1 MTLEEKIENQKF
13 IIKTNITEFE
23 NLMHENSEFCYTN
36 SKSEM
41 NPILIN
47 SNYYRVTGLTVEPEL
62 LPESLYC
69 FLAKDA
75 TFTIPEFY
83 HNATTEQKKY
93 FSKNF
98 EIIEKILSYFEYEE
112 CYEKTKRHKV
122 DILNQDLE
130 IQKIVNIP
138 EFFYPSIKYSE
149 LSYAHNEAY
158 SLINDFKTKFDLISY
173 SFLLDEL
180 DKIKSRLDH
189 SGINCQG
196 ELNKTYLSLDDE
208 LQDFNVI
215 DNIVQKIE
223 DKLTEILND
232 EFETE
237 NEKIKLQEKTNTTKE
252 NIEYYKKILISL
264 KTLFNSNKDF
274 IYAENRTTT
283 NNIQLLNIICEFYLG
298 IYTEANCYKFL
309 DSILFEKGFKFE
321 YLNNNDIQKARG
333 FAQYL
338 FFLNMNII
346 DISTLSLNHDNYVT
360 IDSFIYNNESIYNYS
375 IKNIFNSFKNKI
387 ADKKKTLLFQMLRP
401 SNFSIEEI
409 YSRFEGNICIEW
421 SNEISKELSFS
432 INFLKDQ
439 ISNRYYMTELRNYVK
454 QRNLII
460 DSMLPSLIVSNNLNF
475 ENANYKFKSSNNI
488 YTKTAYAISPFT
500 AAITGCKK
508 IPIEHLTRILGF
520 DKKSLKDMMTKIQR
534 KSLNMVF
541 AGTGGTGINTITW
554 LYEIMEMCNIPY
566 LFEKVHC
573 FEKEEAE
580 LHNMIRFPVDP
591 YTVNYDYSIDSSKDY
606 KMHII
611 ANQVKA
617 LSKLQP
623 SFNTFYICTKSPKD
637 AESAGNVYTNYPTNI
652 FDVKYRTEPVKN
664 EDGDVIDFKNTLCVE
679 TKDNTIIYGA
689 PDISARVHMTNAG
702 HFISATHASDS
713 CNIFINPHQDTEI
726 QVESYGMIQ
735 LTVFFMNQLR
745 MAIRLLEILS
755 QDNMHEIL
763 KSKDL
768 HDFNYSFDGIPKLK
782 NDRTYNFKIDKNI
795 SIMTDQELNNNNM
808 N

>member
-13 IIKTNITEFE
+13 IIRTNITEFE
-23 NLMHENSEFCYTN
+23 NLMNENSEFGYAK
-36 SKSEM
+36 SLSEM

-47 SNYYRVTGLTVEPEL
+47 SNCYRVTGLTVEPEL

-69 FLAKDA
+69 FLAEDA
-75 TFTIPEFY
+75 TFTIPLFY
-83 HNATTEQKKY
+83 HNATTEQRQS
-93 FSKNF
+93 FNNNMM
-98 EIIEKILSYFEYEE
+98 IVDKILSYFEYEK
-112 CYEKTKRHKV
+112 CYEKTKTHKV

-138 EFFYPSIKYSE
+138 EFFYPSAKHSE
-149 LSYAHNEAY
+149 LYYAYNEAY
-158 SLINDFKTKFDLISY
+158 SLINDFKTKFDLV
-173 SFLLDEL
+173 SFNFLKEEL
-180 DKIKSRLDH
+180 DKIETRIKYSCMHYL
-189 SGINCQG
+189 G

-208 LQDFNVI
+208 LEDFNLI

-237 NEKIKLQEKTNTTKE
+237 NTKIKLQEKLNITKE
-252 NIEYYKKILISL
+252 NIEYNKKIFISL
-264 KTLFNSNKDF
+264 KNLFENNKDF
-274 IYAENRTTT
+274 IYATNRTTI
-283 NNIQLLNIICEFYLG
+283 NIQLLNIIYQLYLG
-298 IYTEANCYKFL
+298 SNTEINCYKFL

-321 YLNNNDIQKARG
+321 YLNNNDIQKTRG
-333 FAQYL
+333 FAKHL
-338 FFLNMNII
+338 FLSDMSII
-346 DISTLSLNHDNYVT
+346 EKSILSLNHGNYEI
-360 IDSFIYNNESIYNYS
+360 IDKFIDNNESRYNYS

-387 ADKKKTLLFQMLRP
+387 EDKKKTLFFQMLRQ

-409 YSRFEGNICIEW
+409 YSRFEGNICLEW

-439 ISNRYYMTELRNYVK
+439 ISNRYYMAELRNYVK

-520 DKKSLKDMMTKIQR
+520 DKKFLKDMMTKIQK

-591 YTVNYDYSIDSSKDY
+591 YTVNYDHSIDSSKDY

-617 LSKLQP
+617 LSKFQP

-637 AESAGNVYTNYPTNI
+637 AESAGSLYINYPTNI
-652 FDVKYRTEPVKN
+652 FNVEYRTEPVKN

-679 TKDNTIIYGA
+679 TKNNTIIYGA

-755 QDNMHEIL
+755 QDNMHETL
-763 KSKDL
+763 KAKDL